1 MTRAYSEFMKGE
13 IAKVKAANPDA
24 TPTEVFKTAAN
35 HWKQHCRDGPRRLAL
50 SCKLWDFYKK
60 NIFFI

>member
-35 HWKQHCRDGPRRLAL
+35 HWKQHCRDGPPTPGAVLQVMGFL
-50 SCKLWDFYKK
+50 
-60 NIFFI
+60 